1 MLYKK
6 IKNFL
11 KKLFFKISFKKEI
24 QLINKNLAGIYVNN
38 IIKDPKFK
46 NEKNLLRFGYK
57 VFSQQ
62 DEDGIIDEIFNRIGK
77 GSRKFVEMGLE
88 TGIECNTT
96 NLLFQKWSGLWVESN
111 EKNVEAIKKN
121 FSKFLNET
129 LQVHS
134 EKISTTNVNQIL
146 SKYFDPDTEIDLLS
160 IDIGMH
166 TFHVLE
172 MIQTINPRVII
183 TEYNAKYGPIIDW
196 SVEYDQTAEWDGTD
210 YFGASLH
217 SFEKMLKK
225 RDYYLVGC
233 NVTGVNAFFVRK
245 DQLQEKFE
253 ENSTSKF
260 HFIEGRYWLKNA
272 FEKNY
277 NLKIK

>member
-11 KKLFFKISFKKEI
+11 KRLFFKISSKKEI
-24 QLINKNLAGIYVNN
+24 QQMNKNLAGIYVNN

-62 DEDGIIDEIFNRIGK
+62 DEDGIIDEIFNRIGI

-88 TGIECNTT
+88 TGVECNTT

-111 EKNVEAIKKN
+111 KKNVETIKKN
-121 FSKFLNET
+121 FSNFLNKT

-146 SKYFDPDTEIDLLS
+146 SKYFDPNTEIDLLS
-160 IDIGMH
+160 IDIGVH

-172 MIQTINPRVII
+172 MIQTVNPRVII

-196 SVEYDQTAEWDGTD
+196 SVEYDQTAEWDNTD

-225 RDYYLVGC
+225 KDYYLVGC

-253 ENSTSKF
+253 KNSTSKF

-277 NLKIK
+277 KIKIK

>member
-11 KKLFFKISFKKEI
+11 KKLFFKISSKKEI
-24 QLINKNLAGIYVNN
+24 QQMNKNLAGIYVNN

-62 DEDGIIDEIFNRIGK
+62 DEDGIIDEIFNRIGRS
-77 GSRKFVEMGLE
+77 SRKFVEMGLE
-88 TGIECNTT
+88 TGVECNTT

-111 EKNVEAIKKN
+111 EKNVETMKKN
-121 FSKFLNET
+121 FSKFLNDT

-146 SKYFDPDTEIDLLS
+146 SKYFDPDAEIDLLS

-172 MIQTINPRVII
+172 MIQTINPRVIV

-196 SVEYDQTAEWDGTD
+196 SVKYDQTAEWDNTD

-217 SFEKMLKK
+217 SFEKMMKK
-225 RDYYLVGC
+225 KDYYLVGC

-253 ENSTSKF
+253 ENLTSKF

-272 FEKNY
+272 FEKDY
-277 NLKIK
+277 KIKIK

>member
-38 IIKDPKFK
+38 IIKEPKFK

-134 EKISTTNVNQIL
+134 EKITTTNVNQIL

-196 SVEYDQTAEWDGTD
+196 SVEYDQTAEWDSTD

>member
-134 EKISTTNVNQIL
+134 EKITTTNVNQIL

-196 SVEYDQTAEWDGTD
+196 SVEYDQTAEWDSTD